1 MRRYDGYALLNA
13 DPSYAVVLWSGYADE
28 LLLDVCRV
36 KEGDNGNCK
45 FREIQRLATFK
56 HLKDAANSIERKKMG
71 AYKQSEGS
79 PVPDFDW
86 HWEGYGLFTINGGCD
101 CQDIHDFDDVGFV
114 RIER

>member
-1 MRRYDGYALLNA
+1 MRTYEGYALLNA
-13 DPSYAVVLWSGYADE
+13 DKSYAIIMWRGYGNE

-36 KEGDNGNCK
+36 KSGDTGSGK

-56 HLKDAANSIERKKMG
+56 KLKDAALSIERKKMG
-71 AYKQSEGS
+71 SYTPSADS

-86 HWEGYGLFTINGGCD
+86 HWDGYGLFTINGGCD
-101 CQDIHDFDDVGFV
+101 CQDIRDFDDVGFV